1 LAKKEHPNLI
11 LLDVKMPGMSGLD
24 VFYALKEDQ
33 ELKDTPIAFLTA
45 FSDPTMPEVD
55 LASLKELERLIL

>member
-1 LAKKEHPNLI
+1 
-11 LLDVKMPGMSGLD
+11 MSGLD